1 MDITL
6 KDGSVAG
13 LKLVGINCRWSA
25 QWEGDTLTGLSAE
38 LDVKADLAEV
48 SGKASS
54 QDAPE
59 MQKIEE
65 RLAAQITEEAAAALE
80 KEKAYGDFLHLK
92 RKLTGQYPGRVEL
105 IQARWEQWLETL
117 TFHVTARAV
126 VKQSYDVNR
135 GTKQS

>member
-1 MDITL
+1 M
-6 KDGSVAG
+6 GGGYAH
-13 LKLVGINCRWSA
+13 R
-25 QWEGDTLTGLSAE
+25 LSAE

-135 GTKQS
+135 GQSILKGGSAWKKREYLDGNLES

>member
-1 MDITL
+1 MRL
-6 KDGSVAG
+6 ENA
-13 LKLVGINCRWSA
+13 
-25 QWEGDTLTGLSAE
+25 
-38 LDVKADLAEV
+38 
-48 SGKASS
+48 
-54 QDAPE
+54 
-59 MQKIEE
+59 KIEE
-65 RLAAQITEEAAAALE
+65 AAGGPDYGGGRGGLE
-80 KEKAYGDFLHLK
+80 KMKAYGDFLHLK